1 MLAELLPAGP
11 NDVRHLP
18 APACHAPAPGPMPC
32 PAALLGPCRRIGP
45 TARGNAPC
53 SPPQECKAAL
63 LPLLLDSILKWYPTD
78 KIFKARVHTKA
89 QAAMLLAKMREL
101 YPASTDLPL
110 TLEAAG
116 EWNPACVKEVAVV
129 PTECVVAKSG
139 IEVGKVILND
149 GNLFPLREPIKALG
163 FTFVKDFNNVPGQD
177 FWVAPA
183 DKVDLAALAALY
195 EKWGWEATLY
205 DGAE

>member
-1 MLAELLPAGP
+1 
-11 NDVRHLP
+11 
-18 APACHAPAPGPMPC
+18 MPC

-116 EWNPACVKEVAVV
+116 EWNPACVRRSPSSRPSASSPSRASRWARSSSTTATLPAPRADQVAR
-129 PTECVVAKSG
+129 
-139 IEVGKVILND
+139 LH
-149 GNLFPLREPIKALG
+149 LREGLH
-163 FTFVKDFNNVPGQD
+163 TPGQD

-195 EKWGWEATLY
+195 EKWGWDATLY